1 MAPVLR
7 RPAGVVD
14 AVDKGDKKGK
24 HKGKGHG
31 KGKGENKGSGKSN
44 ITGKSEGVVAQRMPS
59 LPFQLTIV
67 NGDEWG
73 EPIALDVE
81 GSDTI
86 AIVKTKMVEQ
96 WGQGSWVLEFDNKLL
111 RDDCTLSDYNIKA
124 FDDVICHAV
133 PSDP

>member
-7 RPAGVVD
+7 RPAGAVD
-14 AVDKGDKKGK
+14 AVGKGDKKGK
-24 HKGKGHG
+24 QKGKGHG
-31 KGKGENKGSGKSN
+31 KGENKGGGKSN
-44 ITGKSEGVVAQRMPS
+44 ITGNNKGVVAQRLPS

-73 EPIALDVE
+73 EPIELDVE
-81 GSDTI
+81 DSDTI

-96 WGQGSWVLEFDNKLL
+96 WGQGSWVLQFENKLL

-124 FDDVICHAV
+124 FDDVICF
-133 PSDP
+133 SDPQ